1 VHTEAVKALEYPLPS
16 LFLPHQNPAVD
27 LMGQGSSDVQILA
40 KIRREGRNGMTTG
53 NCFAQR
59 SGKERR
65 TMMAN
70 VELNSREAGLLKEV
84 LLRYYS
90 DIRFEIADTDDRE
103 FLNFL
108 KAREAFMRELIKR
121 LERAERESLA
131 M

>member
-1 VHTEAVKALEYPLPS
+1 
-16 LFLPHQNPAVD
+16 
-27 LMGQGSSDVQILA
+27 
-40 KIRREGRNGMTTG
+40 MTTG
-53 NCFAQR
+53 NCFAQH

-108 KAREAFMRELIKR
+108 KAREAFMRDLIKR
-121 LERAERESLA
+121 LEKAERESLA